1 MATLEQ
7 LVQKQKLF
15 DMTDIQVI
23 KMFFSIN
30 DLEEEGVELITELS
44 KAKIEKLKHRKQ
56 IVEDWTSYLPSKYLY
71 ENYDLDIADNLH
83 ILELDYLSHGGE
95 LSNSRLEWARENLP
109 NIEKPQCYF
118 NPLIEWLDDKGIRF
132 KGEKPIEDK
141 MFSFYK

>member
-56 IVEDWTSYLPSKYLY
+56 MVEDWTSYLPSKYLY
-71 ENYDLDIADNLH
+71 ENYDLEMADKLH
-83 ILELDYLSHGGE
+83 ALELDFLSHGCE
-95 LSNSRLEWARENLP
+95 LSELRLEWARENVP
-109 NIEKPQCYF
+109 NIIIPRAYF
-118 NPLIEWLDDKGIRF
+118 NPLIDYLEEKGIKF
-132 KGEKPIEDK
+132 KDI
-141 MFSFYK
+141 

>member
-23 KMFFSIN
+23 KMFFSLN

-56 IVEDWTSYLPSKYLY
+56 MVEDWTSYLPSKYLY
-71 ENYDLDIADNLH
+71 ENYDLEMADKLH
-83 ILELDYLSHGGE
+83 ALELDFLSHGCE
-95 LSNSRLEWARENLP
+95 LSELRLEWARENVP
-109 NIEKPQCYF
+109 NIIRPQAYF
-118 NPLIEWLDDKGIRF
+118 NPLIDYLEEKGIRF
-132 KGEKPIEDK
+132 KDI
-141 MFSFYK
+141 

>member
-56 IVEDWTSYLPSKYLY
+56 MVEDWTSYLPSKYLY
-71 ENYDLDIADNLH
+71 ENYDLEMADKLH
-83 ILELDYLSHGGE
+83 ALELDFISHGCE
-95 LSNSRLEWARENLP
+95 LSELRLEWARENVP
-109 NIEKPQCYF
+109 NIIRPQAYF
-118 NPLIEWLDDKGIRF
+118 NPLIDYLEEKGIKF
-132 KGEKPIEDK
+132 KDI
-141 MFSFYK
+141 

>member
-56 IVEDWTSYLPSKYLY
+56 MVEDWTSYLPSKYLY
-71 ENYDLDIADNLH
+71 ENYDLEMADKLH
-83 ILELDYLSHGGE
+83 ALELDFISHGCE
-95 LSNSRLEWARENLP
+95 LSE
-109 NIEKPQCYF
+109 YF
-118 NPLIEWLDDKGIRF
+118 LAI
-132 KGEKPIEDK
+132 
-141 MFSFYK
+141 SS

>member
-56 IVEDWTSYLPSKYLY
+56 MVEDWTSYLPSKYLY
-71 ENYDLDIADNLH
+71 ENYDLEMADKLH
-83 ILELDYLSHGGE
+83 ALELDFLSHGCE
-95 LSNSRLEWARENLP
+95 LSELRLEWARENVP
-109 NIEKPQCYF
+109 NIIRPQAYF
-118 NPLIEWLDDKGIRF
+118 NPLIDYLEEKGIRF
-132 KGEKPIEDK
+132 KDR
-141 MFSFYK
+141 

>member
-1 MATLEQ
+1 MTTLEQ

-56 IVEDWTSYLPSKYLY
+56 MVEDWTSYLPSKYLY
-71 ENYDLDIADNLH
+71 ENYDLEMADKLH
-83 ILELDYLSHGGE
+83 ALELDFLSHGCE
-95 LSNSRLEWARENLP
+95 LSELRLEWARENVP
-109 NIEKPQCYF
+109 NIIRPQAYF
-118 NPLIEWLDDKGIRF
+118 NPLIDYLEEKGIRF
-132 KGEKPIEDK
+132 KDR
-141 MFSFYK
+141 

>member
-56 IVEDWTSYLPSKYLY
+56 MVEDWTSYLPSKYLY
-71 ENYDLDIADNLH
+71 ENYDLEMADKLH
-83 ILELDYLSHGGE
+83 ALELDFISHGCE
-95 LSNSRLEWARENLP
+95 LSELRLEWARENVP
-109 NIEKPQCYF
+109 NIIRPQAYF
-118 NPLIEWLDDKGIRF
+118 NPLIDYLEEKGIRF
-132 KGEKPIEDK
+132 KDI
-141 MFSFYK
+141 

>member
-56 IVEDWTSYLPSKYLY
+56 MVEDWTSYLPSKYLY
-71 ENYDLDIADNLH
+71 ENYDLEMADKLH
-83 ILELDYLSHGGE
+83 ALELDFISHGCE
-95 LSNSRLEWARENLP
+95 LSELRLEWARENVP
-109 NIEKPQCYF
+109 NIIRPQAYF
-118 NPLIEWLDDKGIRF
+118 NPLIDYLEEKGIRF
-132 KGEKPIEDK
+132 KDR
-141 MFSFYK
+141 